1 METQELIKT
10 FVDIAKEHEDCEDI
24 LEELRGLASFGEV
37 SQDEYNY
44 IIQNWDNILREHGL
58 LP

>member
-24 LEELRGLASFGEV
+24 LEELRGLPRLGK
-37 SQDEYNY
+37 
-44 IIQNWDNILREHGL
+44 
-58 LP
+58 